1 MRLQKDLK
9 EFIECFNS
17 SKVEYLVVGALAV
30 SWYGFPRY
38 SADVD
43 LLVRPSSENAE
54 RILQALGNFGMGSLG
69 LSSENF
75 RMPGK
80 VVQLGVEPNR
90 IDLLTS
96 ITGVSFEDAW
106 ESRAS
111 GTLDEIP
118 VQFIG
123 REALVRNKEATGR
136 AKDRIDAEEL
146 RRLRQ

>member
-1 MRLQKDLK
+1 
-9 EFIECFNS
+9 
-17 SKVEYLVVGALAV
+17 
-30 SWYGFPRY
+30 
-38 SADVD
+38 
-43 LLVRPSSENAE
+43 
-54 RILQALGNFGMGSLG
+54 
-69 LSSENF
+69 
-75 RMPGK
+75 MPGK

-111 GTLDEIP
+111 GTLDEIS